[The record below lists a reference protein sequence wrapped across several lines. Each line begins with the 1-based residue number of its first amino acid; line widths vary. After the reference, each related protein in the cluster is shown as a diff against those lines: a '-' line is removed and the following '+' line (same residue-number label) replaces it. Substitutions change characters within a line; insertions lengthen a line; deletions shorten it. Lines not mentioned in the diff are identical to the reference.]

1 MKFVLISIALVSF
14 SSATLGQSSG
24 NPENWCRE
32 GFFTR
37 DSDDFRIATV
47 EGAKG
52 SRKYFYSDDSESQ
65 KCPESAGCRLKTY
78 LIPGDKVVAN
88 RVRGN
93 SMCVWYTPAKGSPT
107 VGWMRSEDLTIEA
120 SVAKVG
126 LTAWLGEW
134 TYGENTINFTN
145 NKLAGWLNVTGSAVW
160 KGVGDNVHVGELDG
174 RAEPRNGSLVFSDGA
189 DEFDCRATMRLVG
202 GFLVVADNLQCGG
215 MNVTFS
221 GVYRRLFDKRGV
233 R

>member
-1 MKFVLISIALVSF
+1 MKLVLIFLTFLSF
-14 SSATLGQSSG
+14 SSATLGQLSG

-37 DSDDFRIATV
+37 DSDEFKIATV
-47 EGAKG
+47 DGAKG
-52 SRKYFYSDDSESQ
+52 SRKYFYSDDSENQ
-65 KCPESAGCRLKTY
+65 KCPDSAGCRLKSY

-93 SMCVWYTPAKGSPT
+93 SMCVWYTPAHGLPT
-107 VGWMRSEDLTIEA
+107 VGWMRIEDLNVQTSTPA
-120 SVAKVG
+120 VG

-134 TYGENTINFTN
+134 NYAENSIMFTK
-145 NKLAGWLNVTGSAVW
+145 NKLTGWLNVTGNALW
-160 KGVGDNVHVGELDG
+160 KGLADNVHIGELDG
-174 RAEPRNGSLVFSDGA
+174 RAELRNGALVYSDGE
-189 DEFDCRATMRLVG
+189 DELDCRATLRLVG
-202 GFLVVADNLQCGG
+202 GFLVVADNFRCGG

-221 GVYRRLFDKRGV
+221 GIYRRLSNKRGI